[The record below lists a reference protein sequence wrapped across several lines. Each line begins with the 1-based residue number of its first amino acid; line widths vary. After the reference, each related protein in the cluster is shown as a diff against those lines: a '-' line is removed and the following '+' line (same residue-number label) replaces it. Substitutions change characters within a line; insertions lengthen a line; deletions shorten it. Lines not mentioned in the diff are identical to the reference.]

1 MHVGAEKQRTT
12 LTKLALAPW
21 RPGNAVARLR
31 RGRTVRRVGLRKRT
45 RRRRPPPSPSGR
57 RTPRSSARPIGRR
70 SCCSRIRSARAPAPR
85 SASWLKRSP
94 ARTSLPKTYVVFLK
108 PSSMPDGWE
117 QTDLWKTAAALP
129 NATVVR
135 DDDGREAERFG
146 AATSGQT
153 MLYDARGSLLFSGG
167 ITGARAHAG
176 DNAGRSAI
184 VALLNVDPAPTRP
197 PPTCS
202 DVRCSHR
209 QSHRPHADP
218 DAARTVRIHRAPHR
232 ASCSRR
238 ISTTFT
244 AAPIGCSPA

>member
-1 MHVGAEKQRTT
+1 MPTAPEAIVDTTSPKPSWILGALVMLWLACALGGLFLVWAYDNGPGVPASAGSGFPANTSLERATDRPT
-12 LTKLALAPW
+12 LVLLAHPQCTCTRATLGELAEALA
-21 RPGNAVARLR
+21 
-31 RGRTVRRVGLRKRT
+31 
-45 RRRRPPPSPSGR
+45 
-57 RTPRSSARPIGRR
+57 
-70 SCCSRIRSARAPAPR
+70 RAQ
-85 SASWLKRSP
+85 
-94 ARTSLPKTYVVFLK
+94 SLPKTYVVFLK

-184 VALLNVDPAPTRP
+184 VALLN
-197 PPTCS
+197 
-202 DVRCSHR
+202 R
-209 QSHRPHADP
+209 QPGP
-218 DAARTVRIHRAPHR
+218 YAA
-232 ASCSRR
+232 
-238 ISTTFT
+238 TTNVF
-244 AAPIGCSPA
+244 GCSLFASAKS